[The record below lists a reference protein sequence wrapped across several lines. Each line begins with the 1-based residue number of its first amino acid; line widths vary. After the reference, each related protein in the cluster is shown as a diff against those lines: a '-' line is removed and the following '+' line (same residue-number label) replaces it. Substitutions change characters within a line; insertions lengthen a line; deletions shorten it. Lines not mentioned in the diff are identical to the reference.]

1 MKNHLL
7 FGANKRNRRVAL
19 ASLAVLATVALSVQA
34 VRWMSTTGHAAVKPD
49 GAERAIV
56 MRDGDKYIVPPDSGL
71 RKRLSVAVVG
81 LTDEPRVVQ
90 LPATVEADPARTA
103 NIATP
108 VTGRVVE
115 LKAHL
120 GDHVV
125 KGQPLLTIDS
135 GDLAQAW
142 ADNDK
147 ARDAFSHAGTTL
159 KRVQGLRDAGA
170 GAAKDLEQA
179 QSDYTQA
186 QAELTR
192 SETRLRGIG
201 ADSRTRG
208 RQLTLVAPASGTV
221 TALSTSQGAYAND
234 VTATLMTV
242 SNLDAVWV
250 TANVPENNVA
260 LIAKDQP
267 VDVVFQAYPGQ
278 TWHGKVSFVSEV
290 LDPDTRREKVR
301 IAFPNTDS
309 RLKPNMFATATFAV
323 PQQRSVFVPNSA
335 LIMNN
340 DSTVVWVEVAPWT
353 FVKRVVQP
361 GYGEPDGARV
371 GAGLAAGDRIVV
383 KGGVLLN
390 D

>member
-1 MKNHLL
+1 MKHIHLSN
-7 FGANKRNRRVAL
+7 ANKRFAIAGLGAIATLAL
-19 ASLAVLATVALSVQA
+19 CIQA
-34 VRWMSTTGHAAVKPD
+34 VRLMSTTSHASVKS
-49 GAERAIV
+49 GTEHAIV
-56 MRDGDKYIVPPDSGL
+56 LRDGDKYVVPPDSELRSRLTVAPVGL
-71 RKRLSVAVVG
+71 R
-81 LTDEPRVVQ
+81 DEPRMVQ

-103 NIATP
+103 NILPP
-108 VTGRVVE
+108 VTGRIVE
-115 LKAHL
+115 LKVHL
-120 GDHVV
+120 GDHVT
-125 KGQPLLTIDS
+125 KGQPLVTIDS

-147 ARDAFSHAGTTL
+147 ARDAFNHAGTTL
-159 KRVQGLRDAGA
+159 KRVQGLRDVGA

-192 SETRLRGIG
+192 TETRLRGIG
-201 ADSRTRG
+201 ADARTRG
-208 RQLTLVAPASGTV
+208 RQLTLVAPNAGTI
-221 TALSTSQGAYAND
+221 TALSTSQGAFAND
-234 VTATLMTV
+234 LTASLMTV
-242 SNLDAVWV
+242 SNLDSVWV
-250 TANVPENNVA
+250 TANVPESNVA
-260 LIAKDQP
+260 MIAKGQP

-278 TWHGKVSFVSEV
+278 TWHGTVSFVSEV
-290 LDPDTRREKVR
+290 LDPDTRRAKVR
-301 IAFPNTDS
+301 IAFPNTDA

-353 FVKRVVQP
+353 FVKRTVQP
-361 GYGEPDGARV
+361 GYGEQDGARV

>member
-1 MKNHLL
+1 MNKIHLS
-7 FGANKRNRRVAL
+7 GANKRIAL
-19 ASLAVLATVALSVQA
+19 AGLGVIATLALSVEA
-34 VRWMSTTGHAAVKPD
+34 VRWMSTTSHASVKSD
-49 GAERAIV
+49 ATEHAIV
-56 MRDGDKYIVPPDSGL
+56 LREGDKYIVPPDSAL
-71 RKRLSVAVVG
+71 RSRLSVAAVG
-81 LTDEPRVVQ
+81 LRDEPRMVQ

-103 NIATP
+103 NILPP
-108 VTGRVVE
+108 VAGRIVE
-115 LKAHL
+115 LKVHL
-120 GDHVV
+120 GDHVT

-142 ADNDK
+142 SDNDK
-147 ARDAFSHAGTTL
+147 ARDAFTHAGTTL

-201 ADSRTRG
+201 ADAHTRG
-208 RQLTLVAPASGTV
+208 RQLTLVAPYSGTI
-221 TALSTSQGAYAND
+221 TALSTSQGGYAND
-234 VTATLMTV
+234 LTASLMTV
-242 SNLDAVWV
+242 SNLDSVWV
-250 TANVPENNVA
+250 TANAPESNVA

-290 LDPDTRREKVR
+290 LDPDTRRAKVR
-301 IAFPNTDS
+301 IAFPNTDG

-353 FVKRVVQP
+353 FVKRTVQP

-371 GAGLAAGDRIVV
+371 GAGLTVGDRIVV

>member
-1 MKNHLL
+1 MKHIRLS
-7 FGANKRNRRVAL
+7 GANKRFAL
-19 ASLAVLATVALSVQA
+19 AGLGAIATLALCIQA
-34 VRWMSTTGHAAVKPD
+34 VRLMSTTGHAAAKSD
-49 GAERAIV
+49 AGHAIV
-56 MRDGDKYIVPPDSGL
+56 LRDGDKYIVPPDSELRSRLTVAAVGL
-71 RKRLSVAVVG
+71 R
-81 LTDEPRVVQ
+81 DEPRMVQ

-103 NIATP
+103 NILPP
-108 VTGRVVE
+108 VAGRIVE
-115 LKAHL
+115 LRVHL
-120 GDHVV
+120 GDHVT
-125 KGQPLLTIDS
+125 KGQPLVTIDS

-147 ARDAFSHAGTTL
+147 ARDAFNHAGTTL
-159 KRVQGLRDAGA
+159 RRVQGLRDAGA

-192 SETRLRGIG
+192 TETRLRGIG
-201 ADSRTRG
+201 ADARTRG
-208 RQLTLVAPASGTV
+208 RQLTLVAPSAGTI
-221 TALSTSQGAYAND
+221 TALSTSQGAFAND
-234 VTATLMTV
+234 LTASLMTV
-242 SNLDAVWV
+242 SNLESVWV
-250 TANVPENNVA
+250 TANVPESNVA
-260 LIAKDQP
+260 MIAKGQP

-278 TWHGKVSFVSEV
+278 TWHGTVSFVSEV
-290 LDPDTRREKVR
+290 LDPDTRRAKVR
-301 IAFPNTDS
+301 IAFPNTDA

-353 FVKRVVQP
+353 FVKRTVQP

-371 GAGLAAGDRIVV
+371 GAGLAAGERIVV

>member
-1 MKNHLL
+1 MKHIHLSN
-7 FGANKRNRRVAL
+7 ANKRFAI
-19 ASLAVLATVALSVQA
+19 ASLGAIATLALCIQA
-34 VRWMSTTGHAAVKPD
+34 VRLMSTTSHASVKS
-49 GAERAIV
+49 GTEHAIV
-56 MRDGDKYIVPPDSGL
+56 LRDGDKYVVPPDSELRSRLTVAPVGL
-71 RKRLSVAVVG
+71 R
-81 LTDEPRVVQ
+81 DEPRMVQ

-103 NIATP
+103 NILPP
-108 VTGRVVE
+108 VTGRIVE
-115 LKAHL
+115 LKVHL
-120 GDHVV
+120 GDHVT
-125 KGQPLLTIDS
+125 KGQPLVTIDS

-147 ARDAFSHAGTTL
+147 ARDAFNHAGTTL
-159 KRVQGLRDAGA
+159 KRVQGLRDVGA

-192 SETRLRGIG
+192 TETRLRGIG
-201 ADSRTRG
+201 ADARTRG
-208 RQLTLVAPASGTV
+208 RQLTLVAPNAGTI
-221 TALSTSQGAYAND
+221 TALSTSQGAFAND
-234 VTATLMTV
+234 LTASLMTV
-242 SNLDAVWV
+242 SNLDSVWV
-250 TANVPENNVA
+250 TANVPESNVA
-260 LIAKDQP
+260 MIAKGQP

-278 TWHGKVSFVSEV
+278 TWHGTVSFVSEV
-290 LDPDTRREKVR
+290 LDPDTRRAKVR
-301 IAFPNTDS
+301 IAFPNTDA

-353 FVKRVVQP
+353 FVKRTVQP

>member
-1 MKNHLL
+1 MNKIHLS
-7 FGANKRNRRVAL
+7 GANKRITL
-19 ASLAVLATVALSVQA
+19 AAFGVIATLALSVEA
-34 VRWMSTTGHAAVKPD
+34 VRWMSTTSHASVKPD
-49 GAERAIV
+49 AAEHAIV
-56 MRDGDKYIVPPDSGL
+56 LRDGDKIIVPPDSALRSRLAVAAVGL
-71 RKRLSVAVVG
+71 R
-81 LTDEPRVVQ
+81 DEPRLVQ

-103 NIATP
+103 NILPP
-108 VTGRVVE
+108 VAGRIVE
-115 LKAHL
+115 LKVHL
-120 GDHVV
+120 GDHVE

-142 ADNDK
+142 SDNDK
-147 ARDAFSHAGTTL
+147 ARDALNHAGTTL
-159 KRVQGLRDAGA
+159 KRVQGLREAGA

-201 ADSRTRG
+201 ADARTRG
-208 RQLTLVAPASGTV
+208 RQLTLAAPYAGTI

-234 VTATLMTV
+234 LTASLMTV

-250 TANVPENNVA
+250 TANAPESNVA

-290 LDPDTRREKVR
+290 LDPDTRRAKVR
-301 IAFPNTDS
+301 IAFPNTDG

-353 FVKRVVQP
+353 FVKRTVQP

>member
-1 MKNHLL
+1 MKHIHLS
-7 FGANKRNRRVAL
+7 GANKRFAL
-19 ASLAVLATVALSVQA
+19 AGLGAIATLALCIQA
-34 VRWMSTTGHAAVKPD
+34 VRLMSTTSHASVKS
-49 GAERAIV
+49 GTEHAIV
-56 MRDGDKYIVPPDSGL
+56 LRDGDKYVVPPDSELRSRLTVAPVGL
-71 RKRLSVAVVG
+71 R
-81 LTDEPRVVQ
+81 DEPRMVQ

-103 NIATP
+103 NILPP
-108 VTGRVVE
+108 VTGRIVE
-115 LKAHL
+115 LKVHL
-120 GDHVV
+120 GDHVT
-125 KGQPLLTIDS
+125 KGQPLVTIDS

-147 ARDAFSHAGTTL
+147 ARDAFNHAGTTL
-159 KRVQGLRDAGA
+159 KRVQGLRDVGA

-192 SETRLRGIG
+192 TETRLRGIG
-201 ADSRTRG
+201 ADARTRG
-208 RQLTLVAPASGTV
+208 RQLTLVAPNAGTI
-221 TALSTSQGAYAND
+221 TALSTSQGAFAND
-234 VTATLMTV
+234 LTASLMTV
-242 SNLDAVWV
+242 SNLDSVWV
-250 TANVPENNVA
+250 TANVPESNVA
-260 LIAKDQP
+260 MIAKGQP

-278 TWHGKVSFVSEV
+278 TWHGTVSFVSEV
-290 LDPDTRREKVR
+290 LDPDTRRAKVR
-301 IAFPNTDS
+301 IAFPNTDA

-353 FVKRVVQP
+353 FVKRTVQP